1 MRRIGKLARR
11 TTQMKSSD
19 EPQKVVETPQPP
31 QSIEQMM
38 NTLLYSIIAK
48 HQHAV
53 YNELMQLQKS
63 LQQATKKE
71 GQDEKN

>member
-1 MRRIGKLARR
+1 MRRIGKLSGR
-11 TTQMKSSD
+11 TPQMKPSD
-19 EPQKVVETPQPP
+19 EPQKVAETPQPP

-38 NTLLYSIIAK
+38 NTMLYSIIAK
-48 HQHAV
+48 HQQAV
-53 YNELMQLQKS
+53 YNDLMQLQKS